1 MKKYWKLSAFTLA
14 AAVLTACGADDEAA
28 NNNDANENE
37 GNAEMEGE
45 ENAEIDFIGDDDAEV
60 ELDFWLFGANYDLLI
75 EEYIEENPDISI
87 NVQQIDMEDH
97 HNNLFTSLSAG
108 SGAPDIAAIEVSEI
122 ERYKN
127 AEEQFYNLYD
137 LGAEEIEEDY
147 LDWVWDLGS
156 SQDGDFAFGVPTD
169 IGPTVMYYRTDVF
182 EDAGLPS
189 DPDDVD
195 EMIETWDDYEEAAAT
210 ILEETGKP
218 MADNPET
225 VFNAKRDQAPEQY
238 FNEEDEL
245 IIDSSPYVRE
255 AYDDTSEWIKA
266 DYVDNFGLWSP
277 EWSNGMAEGEY
288 ATLLGPA
295 WMRDTIKENAPD
307 ATEWRIASMP
317 EGAGNWGGSWMTIP
331 KETDHAEEAYDFLT
345 WLLAPEQQQK
355 SFEERGMFPS
365 TPEVYEEPDFQEIT
379 DEYYGDQ
386 NVAEIFAEAAL
397 EVEYVYKGEDYPNV
411 NEEILDG
418 LDNVYDGNDPDEEWE
433 EILERI
439 EQHLRR

>member
-1 MKKYWKLSAFTLA
+1 MKKYWKLSAITLA
-14 AAVLTACGADDEAA
+14 AAALTACGADNESANINNANADDGNGAAEEEA
-28 NNNDANENE
+28 
-37 GNAEMEGE
+37 NADTETVGE
-45 ENAEIDFIGDDDAEV
+45 EDAEV
-60 ELDFWLFGANYDLLI
+60 ELDFWLFGANYDLLV
-75 EEYIEENPDISI
+75 EEYIEENPHVSI
-87 NVQQIDMEDH
+87 NIQQIDMEDH

-127 AEEQFYNLYD
+127 AEDRFYNLYD

-147 LDWVWDLGS
+147 LDWVWDLGTS
-156 SQDGDFAFGVPTD
+156 TEGDFSFGVPTD

-182 EDAGLPS
+182 EEAGLPT
-189 DPDDVD
+189 DAD
-195 EMIETWDDYEEAAAT
+195 EVNDLIETWDDYEDIAAT

-225 VFNAKRDQAPEQY
+225 VFNAKRDQSPEQY
-238 FNEEDEL
+238 FNEDDEL

-255 AYDDTSEWIKA
+255 AYDDTADWIES
-266 DYVDNFGLWSP
+266 DYVENFGMWSP
-277 EWSNGMAEGEY
+277 EWANGMAEGEY

-345 WLLAPEQQQK
+345 WLLAPEQQK
-355 SFEERGMFPS
+355 DSFEERGMFPS
-365 TPEVYEEPDFQEIT
+365 TPEVYDDPEFTEIT
-379 DEYYGDQ
+379 DDYYGGQ

-397 EVEYVYKGEDYPNV
+397 EVNYVYKGADFGEV
-411 NEEILDG
+411 NTEILDG
-418 LDNVYDGNDPDEEWE
+418 LDNVYDGTDPDEEWE
-433 EILERI
+433 NILDRT
-439 EQHLRR
+439 EQLLSR